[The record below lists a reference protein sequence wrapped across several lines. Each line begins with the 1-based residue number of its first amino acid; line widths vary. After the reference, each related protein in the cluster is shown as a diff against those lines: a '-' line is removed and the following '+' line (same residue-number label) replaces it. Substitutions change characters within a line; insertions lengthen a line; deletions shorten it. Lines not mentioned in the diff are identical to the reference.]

1 MMSPHRSLQ
10 RRTSNRTTHPMAL
23 RALPRP
29 SPLSLLVSV
38 LFLPLPVLGPFEACA
53 QVIADPTAGPHERP
67 VIHSTANGLPQVD
80 ITAPTAGGVSVNRFT
95 QFDIDAAGVIVNNG
109 RTASQTALAGW
120 VAANPALLSSP
131 ARVIVGEVR
140 GPLPSQ
146 LNGLL
151 EIAGAKA
158 DFILANPSGITCN
171 GCGFLN
177 AQRVELATGTPHWP
191 AGALTSPSA
200 GRVPSQLPGVP
211 LHYVMG
217 PASFTLGG
225 AGLDARGNHAVSILT
240 RAAQINAGL
249 WAQHLQLT
257 LAGPAA
263 ATAGAASPAPPPP
276 ASFAL
281 DVAAL
286 GGVAAR
292 SIYLVGTA
300 DGLGARNLG
309 TLAADDRLVVTL
321 DGKLVNAGTLDAR
334 HLHVAATDLDN
345 LAHGRLLGE
354 QVALSTGRLANA
366 GHPDAAPVIAAT
378 DRLDIGARVLENT
391 DGALLFSG
399 GDMAIGGALDAAG
412 HATAQAETVLNRAAT
427 IEALGKLQIATRQL
441 ANLNGGVVIDEEPL
455 GPPTQHALLQPT
467 GSAERHDLNRF
478 RFEGWSRAGQ
488 YRWITDATQIDD
500 GVLGSTPIEP
510 VPDETC
516 VGEGEAEVC
525 TPVRG
530 TSYPADDPVWAYFG
544 LTPPEAAPPP
554 PGPTPTPPTLTR
566 PAPLPEG
573 LAADDPAHVTS
584 AQQQAAYDRAW
595 ADYHQQ
601 RAEHERATATWTAWE
616 AATDTRRA
624 ALEQAI
630 DRYNAGFD
638 QQLIRSWTQY
648 HLTRSAFQS
657 VVTAS
662 SPAGIIAGGD
672 LTLVGDDL
680 VNDRSRILAGG
691 KLLGTLANL
700 TQIEAL
706 GTHRVSETGTSQ
718 FTKSRWRGGV
728 KRYHQRD
735 WGPVLPYAPADQIT
749 TIVLPVTVTRENAD
763 PAAPALDIAAQR
775 LTRKGNALWQV
786 NPAPGSGP
794 VFVTDPRLTRY
805 RDWISSDVMLER
817 LQLDP
822 AAVMLRLGDGFIE
835 QRLVR
840 EQIAQLTGRRWL
852 PGHGDDDAQY
862 AALLASG
869 VHHAQALP
877 LRPGIALSAEQ
888 VAQLTSDLVWL
899 VERDVTLPDGRTQR
913 VLVPQ
918 VYLRPREGDLA
929 GDGTLIAGDTVE
941 LLVRDTLRNAGT
953 IAAQQAL
960 NIDAG
965 RFEHSG
971 TLAADAI
978 LASAATD
985 LQVRGGSV
993 VARDS
998 ATLVAGRDLVL
1009 ESTTTHTERTRQIR
1023 SGSSQAQ
1030 RTQLDRVASLQVG
1043 GTGPGGGA
1051 LVVAAGRDVVLQAAA
1066 VSHTGTG
1073 PTHLSAGRDLHLATI
1088 TTDARLAAQGRDAR
1102 NFLRERDSTE
1112 VGTRIDVQG
1121 DIVLAAGQDATL
1133 QAATVRSES
1142 GGLALEAGRD
1152 VSITAGAQTREQAQG
1167 TYFKH
1172 RSAVGSTRSTTR
1184 TEAARTDVV
1193 GSELGAATVTIDA
1206 GRDARVTGSTVVADG
1221 KLHLAA
1227 GGELTLDTATATT
1240 HQSAFR
1246 QTTRSGLMGSGGI
1259 GVTLGRQRITGESV
1273 TTTTT
1278 DVGATVGSLTGDVTL
1293 MAGSKLTQTASTV
1306 LAPAGDIV
1314 MTAPTVTIDAGTHH
1328 ETTTQ
1333 RSEVK
1338 QSGVTIALSNP
1349 VITAVQTAQQMSEAA
1364 SNTKDGRMKALAAA
1378 NTAMAAANAYDA
1390 VKAGQG
1396 TTIDGKANQIKVTG
1410 ADGKDTS
1417 RDATAADK
1425 VGGIQLSISVGSA
1438 RSNSQTVVKKEEAL
1452 GSTVAAG
1459 GNVTIAATG
1468 GLQHSDVTVQG
1479 SQIAAGQQVTLMADH
1494 ALNLQAAANI
1504 GSQQSQN
1511 SNASASVG
1519 VTLAV
1524 GPNTGVGVNVSASG
1538 GKGKADGDD
1547 LRWTN
1552 TQLAGGEQVRLQSGG
1567 DTRIRGAV
1575 VAAPKVTVAS
1585 GGQLTIDS
1593 LQDRSTYQSRQQH
1606 IGGSVTAGIGT
1617 ASGANLNAAQGSIDS
1632 EYLSVTEQSG
1642 IRAGDGGF
1650 EVQVAGDTHLKG
1662 GAITST
1668 QAAIDAQRNQFA
1680 TGGTLTATDLENRAS
1695 YQAESVSVNVGTGFS
1710 AAGAL
1715 TPAGTGVGLGNDSG
1729 QAASTTRSGISGI
1742 AGDQALR
1749 TGDKETGIAP
1759 IFDADRVQREVSA
1772 QTQITQ
1778 TFSTLAPR
1786 AVASYADGQIKA
1798 INEQLQQEGD
1808 AARRTELLAEKQRWG
1823 DGGAYRVALHAAVG
1837 GLAGGA
1843 QGAAGAGT
1851 SAVLVPQ
1858 LAQALDQTDL
1868 PASVKSA
1875 VVASAGSLLGA
1886 AVGGNAGAA
1895 AALGETANNFLSHSE
1910 ARQREAA
1917 QQQLFQCQDDSCRQ
1931 QARQAIAR
1939 LDALDQWR
1947 DQQVADACLTPSSAL
1962 CQGWHAAL
1970 ADAKLSYEDYTARG
1984 DLTQS
1989 VAAER
1994 RQVNEQEFLYRRRIA
2009 DPFAY
2014 GVAKGL
2020 MKLTPPALLLG
2031 VGLSTYQVTSAVI
2044 EVGAVEAAIAIASG
2058 LKELP
2063 AELQSR
2069 LNSDDP
2075 TVRGE
2080 ALVDTL
2086 AITSASTVI
2095 VGRLQQTG
2103 NQAVTRALEKQAAL
2117 QAEARAV
2124 TKTKAEN
2131 NVYRDSS
2138 LADPGKPVMS
2148 ATGPWIPA
2156 AQLSPGQAD
2165 ALVEKSLP
2173 QGVQRLGSESA
2184 DGLNRNVLR
2193 DNPAYSPPYV
2203 PGTQA
2208 VLVATTSETQFVRVY
2223 SPAQGS
2229 NSVGDWF
2236 MPTSEIQALTA
2247 EQIASKYALPQVPT
2261 HVVDVR
2267 VPPGHR
2273 LRVTVANDI
2282 NIFPDRSLGGNGG
2295 GGGVQ
2300 YELLDKLQL
2309 HPSWFSNERR
2319 LK

>member
-1 MMSPHRSLQ
+1 MVHPHHAPQRQISTSRPTAITPRSLPPPS
-10 RRTSNRTTHPMAL
+10 RLAL
-23 RALPRP
+23 WVAA
-29 SPLSLLVSV
+29 
-38 LFLPLPVLGPFEACA
+38 LFLPPPLLCPLASVA
-53 QVIADPTAGPHERP
+53 QVIADPNAGPYERP

-95 QFDIDAAGVIVNNG
+95 QFDIDAAGAIVNNG

-120 VAANPALLSSP
+120 VAANPALLASP

-171 GCGFLN
+171 GCGVLN
-177 AQRVELATGTPHWP
+177 AHRVELATGTPHWP
-191 AGALTSPSA
+191 AGALTNPSA
-200 GRVPSQLPGVP
+200 GSVPSQLPGVP
-211 LHYVMG
+211 LRYVMG
-217 PASFTLGG
+217 PASFTLGS

-240 RAAQINAGL
+240 RAAHINAGL
-249 WAQHLQLT
+249 WAQHLQLA

-263 ATAGAASPAPPPP
+263 ADGAAPPAPP
-276 ASFAL
+276 SFAL

-286 GGVAAR
+286 GGFYAN

-309 TLAADDRLVVTL
+309 TVAANERLVITL
-321 DGKLVNAGTLDAR
+321 DGKLINAGTLDAEQLR
-334 HLHVAATDLDN
+334 LAATDIDN
-345 LAHGRLLGE
+345 LAHGAILGA
-354 QVALSTGRLANA
+354 QVALSADRLANA
-366 GHPDAAPVIAAT
+366 GHPDASPVIAAA
-378 DRLDIGARVLENT
+378 DRLDLGVRVLENT

-399 GDMAIGGALDAAG
+399 GTLAIGGALDDAG
-412 HATAQAETVLNRAAT
+412 QASGSADTVLNRAAT
-427 IEALGKLQIATRQL
+427 VEALGELRIAARQL
-441 ANLNGGVVIDEEPL
+441 NNVNGGVVIEEKPL
-455 GPPTQHALLQPT
+455 DRPTALTLLQPT
-467 GSAERHDLNRF
+467 GSAERHALTRF
-478 RFEGWSRAGQ
+478 RFEDWSRAGQ
-488 YRWITDATQIDD
+488 YRWITDSAQIED
-500 GVLGSTPIEP
+500 GVLGQTPIEP

-530 TSYPADDPVWAYFG
+530 TSYPASDPVWGYFG
-544 LTPPEAAPPP
+544 LTPPDPEPPS
-554 PGPTPTPPTLTR
+554 PGPAPIQPTLTA
-566 PAPLPEG
+566 PEPLPEG
-573 LAADDPAHVTS
+573 LADDDPRHATHA
-584 AQQQAAYDRAW
+584 AQQAQYQEAQAEYQARK
-595 ADYHQQ
+595 
-601 RAEHERATATWTAWE
+601 AEHDRLTPVWDAWNTE
-616 AATDTRRA
+616 TNTRRA
-624 ALEQAI
+624 ALESAI
-630 DRYNAGFD
+630 NQYNAGFN
-638 QQLIRSWTQY
+638 QQLIRSWTRY
-648 HLTRSAFQS
+648 DITRSSFQS

-662 SPAGIIAGGD
+662 APASIIAGGD
-672 LTLVGDDL
+672 LRLVGEDL

-691 KLLGTLANL
+691 RLTGTLSNL
-700 TQIEAL
+700 TQIDAL
-706 GTHRVSETGTSQ
+706 GTHRVHETGTSQ
-718 FTKSRWRGGV
+718 FSESRWRGGLR
-728 KRYHQRD
+728 RYHQRD
-735 WGPVLPYAPADQIT
+735 NGPVLPYAPADQLT

-775 LTRKGNALWQV
+775 VTSEGHALWQR

-794 VFVTDPRLTRY
+794 VFVTDPRWTRY
-805 RDWISSDVMLER
+805 HDWISSAAMLER
-817 LQLDP
+817 LQIDP
-822 AAVMLRLGDGFIE
+822 ASVSQRLGDGFLE

-852 PGHGDDDAQY
+852 PGQSDDDAQY

-869 VHHAQALP
+869 VQHAQALQ
-877 LRPGIALSAEQ
+877 LRPGIALSAGQ
-888 VAQLTSDLVWL
+888 VAHLTSDLVWL
-899 VERDVTLPDGRTQR
+899 VEREITLPDGRSQR

-918 VYLRPREGDLA
+918 VYLRPRAGDLHA
-929 GDGTLIAGDTVE
+929 DGTLIAGDTVE

-953 IAAQQAL
+953 IAAQEAL
-960 NIDAG
+960 IIDAG
-965 RFEHSG
+965 RLEHSG

-978 LASAATD
+978 LASAASD
-985 LQVRGGSV
+985 LHVRGGSV
-993 VARDS
+993 VARDT

-1030 RTQLDRVASLQVG
+1030 RTQLDRVAALQVG
-1043 GTGPGGGA
+1043 GAGPGGGA

-1073 PTHLSAGRDLHLATI
+1073 PTHVSAGRDLHLATV
-1088 TTDARLAAQGRDAR
+1088 TTDARVAAQGRDAR

-1142 GGLALEAGRD
+1142 GALALEAGRD

-1206 GRDARVTGSTVVADG
+1206 GRDARVTGGTVVADG

-1240 HQSAFR
+1240 HQSEFR

-1259 GVTLGRQRITGESV
+1259 GVTLGRQRITGETI

-1364 SNTKDGRMKALAAA
+1364 SNTKDGRMKAMAAA

-1438 RSNSQTVVKKEEAL
+1438 RSNSQTVVKKDEAV

-1459 GNVTIAATG
+1459 GNVTVAATG
-1468 GLQHSDVTVQG
+1468 GLQHSDVTVLG

-1504 GSQQSQN
+1504 GSQQSKN

-1547 LRWTN
+1547 LHWTN

-1567 DTRIRGAV
+1567 DTTIRGAV

-1585 GGQLTIDS
+1585 GGQLNIDS
-1593 LQDRSTYQSRQQH
+1593 LQDRSTYQSSQQQ
-1606 IGGSVTAGIGT
+1606 IGGSITAGIGT
-1617 ASGANLNAAQGSIDS
+1617 SSSANLNYAQGSIDS
-1632 EYLSVTEQSG
+1632 HYLSVTEQSG

-1650 EVQVAGDTHLKG
+1650 DVQVAGDTHLKG

-1715 TPAGTGVGLGNDSG
+1715 TPAGTGVGFGNDSG
-1729 QAASTTRSGISGI
+1729 QAASTTKSGISGV
-1742 AGDQALR
+1742 AGDKALR
-1749 TGDKETGIAP
+1749 TGDQETGIAP
-1759 IFDADRVQREVSA
+1759 IFDADRVQKEVSA

-1823 DGGAYRVALHAAVG
+1823 DGGAYRVMLHT
-1837 GLAGGA
+1837 
-1843 QGAAGAGT
+1843 AAGALGG
-1851 SAVLVPQ
+1851 
-1858 LAQALDQTDL
+1858 
-1868 PASVKSA
+1868 K
-1875 VVASAGSLLGA
+1875 VAGA
-1886 AVGGNAGAA
+1886 AGAA
-1895 AALGETANNFLSHSE
+1895 AAATIAPALNDWQATMATALTEAGMNPALAQGVAGQVAGLAAAGLGAAAGGPAGAGTAWAVDANN
-1910 ARQREAA
+1910 RQLHPDETQWIRQHAKRFA
-1917 QQQLFQCQDDSCRQ
+1917 QQQGIS
-1931 QARQAIAR
+1931 
-1939 LDALDQWR
+1939 
-1947 DQQVADACLTPSSAL
+1947 
-1962 CQGWHAAL
+1962 
-1970 ADAKLSYEDYTARG
+1970 EEE
-1984 DLTQS
+1984 
-1989 VAAER
+1989 AER
-1994 RQVNEQEFLYRRRIA
+1994 RLAQQAFRQVQFGALGDEDAHARQFLGQAKGMLSA
-2009 DPFAY
+2009 DPACPSCGPGYMFYSTPQQRATPSMY
-2014 GVAKGL
+2014 AEKVVSDPKVLEFYARNGITQPTSQQLQTSASRDAKIRDTIGNA
-2020 MKLTPPALLLG
+2020 TTGAAAAAAAITAPPALSWCLANPVACNRIVIAGGEIAASDALGPAALG
-2031 VGLSTYQVTSAVI
+2031 VVGTASAVKAVRSADEVNAAMKARGWEPAWSPGTPVI
-2044 EVGAVEAAIAIASG
+2044 EVTLQPGTKVNMIVDRKTAQAIVEGRTDKVVLGGWVTFDDMESLAIDMRQRAAISSKFKAQSDGPFHVVELEITQPLKSNVGFVGKQTESSG
-2058 LKELP
+2058 GML
-2063 AELQSR
+2063 
-2069 LNSDDP
+2069 
-2075 TVRGE
+2075 RGGGTQVQIDE
-2080 ALVDTL
+2080 AVQ
-2086 AITSASTVI
+2086 
-2095 VGRLQQTG
+2095 GNERLQFMRPMG
-2103 NQAVTRALEKQAAL
+2103 PPKQ
-2117 QAEARAV
+2117 
-2124 TKTKAEN
+2124 
-2131 NVYRDSS
+2131 
-2138 LADPGKPVMS
+2138 
-2148 ATGPWIPA
+2148 
-2156 AQLSPGQAD
+2156 
-2165 ALVEKSLP
+2165 
-2173 QGVQRLGSESA
+2173 
-2184 DGLNRNVLR
+2184 LN
-2193 DNPAYSPPYV
+2193 
-2203 PGTQA
+2203 
-2208 VLVATTSETQFVRVY
+2208 
-2223 SPAQGS
+2223 
-2229 NSVGDWF
+2229 
-2236 MPTSEIQALTA
+2236 
-2247 EQIASKYALPQVPT
+2247 
-2261 HVVDVR
+2261 
-2267 VPPGHR
+2267 
-2273 LRVTVANDI
+2273 
-2282 NIFPDRSLGGNGG
+2282 
-2295 GGGVQ
+2295 
-2300 YELLDKLQL
+2300 
-2309 HPSWFSNERR
+2309 
-2319 LK
+2319 